1 MSMNN
6 GPVNSQAT
14 CINVK
19 RLIEEKG
26 LKPKEIKRKLKL
38 NSVQSIYKWYATA
51 SGKGKNIPS
60 VDNAMM
66 LAHVLEANLDD
77 IYVPNDEYMRAM
89 DEEEING
96 KDMVN
101 YYD

>member
-1 MSMNN
+1 MNN
-6 GPVNSQAT
+6 GPVDSQAT

-38 NSVQSIYKWYATA
+38 NSVQSVYKWYATA
-51 SGKGKNIPS
+51 RGKGKNIPS

-66 LAHVLEANLDD
+66 LAHVLEATLDD
-77 IYVPNDEYMRAM
+77 IYVPNKEYMKAM

-96 KDMVN
+96 KGRQS